1 MSPSDCPRCGAP
13 LPIGR
18 PEGLCPACVLG
29 HLVESADSVKAEA
42 DSSLSSGEQEP
53 ADWRL
58 EPGDRFGP
66 YRIDRA
72 IGRGGM
78 GEVYEAAQ
86 VEQGRRV
93 ALKVLHQR
101 LRRAEDRARFLKEG
115 ERAAGV
121 NHANSVYVFETD
133 EIGGIPIIAMELL
146 PGTTLKDR
154 VRVQGPLPTAEAVDA
169 ILQVVEGL
177 EAALTAGILHR
188 DVKPSNCFI
197 DQDGAVKVGD
207 FGLSIP
213 VTSADGG
220 DLNRPTSFE
229 GTPEFAAPEH
239 ILRRPFDVRADIYS
253 VGATLYFLLTGRP
266 PFEDADL
273 GALTERISTAP
284 VRFPP
289 DVEAQSSA
297 RLLQL
302 VRQCLAKEPSVRPG
316 SYAELKHRLRP
327 FATGATAPASLGLR
341 GAAVAFDLLLLFPV
355 AAVLIFGLVGTQVIQ
370 TPIGVGIVV
379 ATLLVT
385 YWAVLEGLFGTTY
398 GKRRCGI
405 RVATRHGDVPG
416 VPRALIRSAT
426 AVLPVAVP
434 IAWVSLQSGDALGDL
449 SALAGLGLAAGLAWP
464 ARLRNGFSTVP
475 DLVTGTRVVKRATVF
490 ERPRHT
496 CPTPAY
502 EHPIG
507 NRVGP
512 YELLSVIGSTE
523 AGRLV
528 DAWDPRLKRAV
539 WVHLLAPGAPRVSSE
554 ARNASRLG
562 RLHWLN
568 GQQMESAA
576 WDAYE
581 CPDGRPLLDS
591 GPQTWR
597 SVSVWLADIARELDA
612 GLGDGSISVLA
623 LNRVWIT
630 GAGRG
635 KWLDFG
641 APGVAGPDSSPLD
654 ASHAGA
660 QRFLYAAARSMLDSA
675 TPLPLAA
682 SNYMRVLE
690 AGAFETLSD
699 AAESLLRQQNRPDR
713 ITGEVRGF
721 TLALGALSYLL
732 LSDALGSVVVRS
744 GLSFVTPQWVG
755 PIGFGVLA
763 LLSAFVL
770 RSGVWL
776 RSFDIAVVTRDGME
790 ASRLRSAGRA
800 ALAWSWVP
808 LQVAFGSY
816 AVIDITIGVVTLVG
830 LLAATAHPTRG
841 FQDRLAGTYLVPR

>member
-1 MSPSDCPRCGAP
+1 
-13 LPIGR
+13 
-18 PEGLCPACVLG
+18 
-29 HLVESADSVKAEA
+29 
-42 DSSLSSGEQEP
+42 
-53 ADWRL
+53 
-58 EPGDRFGP
+58 
-66 YRIDRA
+66 
-72 IGRGGM
+72 M

-101 LRRAEDRARFLKEG
+101 LRRAGDRARFLAEG

-121 NHANSVYVFETD
+121 NSANSVYVFETN

-146 PGTTLKDR
+146 PGATLKDR
-154 VRVQGPLPTAEAVDA
+154 VRAQGPLPTGEAVDA

-197 DQDGAVKVGD
+197 DQDGTVKVGD

-213 VTSADGG
+213 VTSADSG

-253 VGATLYFLLTGRP
+253 VGATLFFLLTGRP
-266 PFEDADL
+266 PFEDVDL

-284 VRFPP
+284 VRFPR
-289 DVEAQSSA
+289 DFEAQASA
-297 RLLQL
+297 RLLEL
-302 VRQCLAKEPSVRPG
+302 VRQCLAKEPSLRPA
-316 SYAELKHRLRP
+316 SYAELKDRLRP
-327 FATGATAPASLGLR
+327 FATGTTEPASLGLR
-341 GAAVAFDLLLLFPV
+341 GAAVAFDLLLLSPA
-355 AAVLIFGLVGTQVIQ
+355 AAVLTFGLVGSQVIQ
-370 TPIGVGIVV
+370 TPVGVGIVV

-385 YWAVLEGLFGTTY
+385 YWAVLEGFFGTTY

-426 AVLPVAVP
+426 AVLPVGVP
-434 IAWVSLQSGDALGDL
+434 IAWASVHGGDALGNL
-449 SALAGLGLAAGLAWP
+449 SALAGLGVAAGLAWP
-464 ARLRNGFSTVP
+464 ARLQNGFSTVP
-475 DLVTGTRVVKRATVF
+475 DLVTATRVVKRATVF
-490 ERPRHT
+490 ERPPYTH
-496 CPTPAY
+496 PAPVC

-507 NRVGP
+507 NCVGP

-528 DAWDPRLKRAV
+528 DAWDPRLRRAV
-539 WVHLLAPGAPRVSSE
+539 WVHIRASGAPPVSSE
-554 ARNASRLG
+554 ARNASRPG

-568 GQQMESAA
+568 GQRTESAA

-581 CPDGRPLLDS
+581 RPNGRPLLEL
-591 GPQTWR
+591 GPQTWT
-597 SVSVWLADIARELDA
+597 SVSVWLADIARELAA

-641 APGVAGPDSSPLD
+641 APGVPGHGSSPRD
-654 ASHAGA
+654 ASHASA
-660 QRFLYAAARSMLDSA
+660 QRFLHAAARSMLDS
-675 TPLPLAA
+675 TIPLPLAA
-682 SNYMRVLE
+682 SNCLRMLQT
-690 AGAFETLSD
+690 GAFETLSD
-699 AAESLLRQQNRPDR
+699 AAESLRQLQNRPDR
-713 ITGEVRGF
+713 VTGEVRGF
-721 TLALGALSYLL
+721 TLALGVLSYLL

-744 GLSFVTPQWVG
+744 SFSFLTSQSTG
-755 PIGFGVLA
+755 AIGSGVLA
-763 LLSAFVL
+763 LLWAYIF

-790 ASRLRSAGRA
+790 VSRVRAAGRA

-808 LQVAFGSY
+808 LQIATGSSPAAAVA
-816 AVIDITIGVVTLVG
+816 IDLLTLFG
-830 LLAATAHPTRG
+830 LLYAAVHPTRG
-841 FQDRLAGTYLVPR
+841 LQDRLAGTYLVPR